1 MIAICPNR
9 WRKFWKAILK
19 KDAKVSDV
27 SAKKVTEAERWFL
40 RRLIDKYFGVLDTIQ
55 EKEADVD
62 AVTYCEHFLLL
73 MIDLEALL
81 PTRRFF
87 NLILDDSK
95 LIVKSTLS
103 LLNQRP
109 EGKLFGQLLEQV
121 LYLRRNVTF
130 VSMHFLEDR

>member
-1 MIAICPNR
+1 MS
-9 WRKFWKAILK
+9 
-19 KDAKVSDV
+19 DA

-121 LYLRRNVTF
+121 YYASSKRET
-130 VSMHFLEDR
+130 